1 MKVTQTM
8 TQFIRNPT
16 AAALVAALALAGCQ
30 GADLENNP
38 KQTLGTVIGAGLGAL
53 AGSQFGGGKGQMAA
67 VALGALAGAW
77 AGSELG
83 KSLDAA
89 DRGYMNRNAQDS
101 LEYNRAG
108 ATSSW
113 KNPDS
118 GNSGQFRPTKTYKT
132 SRGEHCRDYEQT
144 IYVDGR
150 EETALGRA
158 CRRDDGTWEI
168 VS

>member
-1 MKVTQTM
+1 MKISHRFTRFT
-8 TQFIRNPT
+8 RKP
-16 AAALVAALALAGCQ
+16 AAALLVAAVAVTGCQ
-30 GADLENNP
+30 GTSLENNP
-38 KQTLGTVIGAGLGAL
+38 KQTLGTIVGAGLGAL
-53 AGSQFGGGKGQMAA
+53 AGSQFGGGKGQLAA

-77 AGSELG
+77 VGSELG

-89 DRGYMNRNAQDS
+89 DRGYMNKNAQDS
-101 LEYNRAG
+101 LEYSRAG

-118 GNSGQFRPTKTYKT
+118 GNSGKFTPTKTYKT
-132 SRGEHCRDYEQT
+132 SVGQDCRDYEQT
-144 IYVDGR
+144 IYVDGK

-158 CRRDDGTWEI
+158 CRRSDGTWEI